1 MSSKRRAPKPADRLA
16 DEPARPVSVS
26 VPSDSLFNR
35 VIGRLK
41 TLKGAI
47 VAIAGVGAVLGGL
60 AGYWNA
66 YQAARSSTQ
75 SSAQLLALVGKGDAG
90 PLSIVVLPFANLTGD
105 PQQAYVADGITAAV
119 TADLSRI
126 RDAFVVSTATAFA
139 YKDKAVTVQQIGKEL
154 GVRFA
159 LQGGVQRSGDKIRI
173 NAQLA
178 DTSTNAQLWSE
189 SFDGSQGELFALQ
202 EMVTTRLGNS
212 IGREMVIVAARD
224 SERHRGD
231 ARAADLMM
239 RASALALKPIALA
252 PYAEAETLYRQAL
265 LLEPNNAR
273 ALAGLAA
280 SLSVPA
286 ANGFIA
292 DAVVRERQLVEARDL
307 ALKAKALDP
316 SLPGIYVTLSDYA
329 DTHGDYDGARRA
341 SETAL
346 SLEPKNPWRYSNLAS
361 DYLMAG
367 EAARAIELLAKA
379 VQLDPRHVPDGA
391 LLNMGAAQFMIGDDD
406 AATEWLLKTLDKNP
420 GLTVTYALL
429 AMAYARKGDRARS
442 RTAAADLFRVDPKY
456 KLSSFEMRKIE
467 GFPPAYQAWWK
478 AKLLPAWRLARL
490 PE

>member
-1 MSSKRRAPKPADRLA
+1 MESPRETVKPTSRPTWPTRL
-16 DEPARPVSVS
+16 
-26 VPSDSLFNR
+26 LT
-35 VIGRLK
+35 RLK
-41 TLKGAI
+41 TLKGTI

-66 YQAARSSTQ
+66 YQAARAGAQ
-75 SSAQLLALVGKGDAG
+75 SASLLAIVGKGDAG

-105 PQQAYVADGITAAV
+105 PQQAYLADGITAAV

-126 RDAFVVSTATAFA
+126 RDAFIVSTATAFA
-139 YKDKAVTVQQIGKEL
+139 YRDKAFTVQQIGKEL

-159 LQGGVQRSGDKIRI
+159 LQGSVQRSGEQIRI
-173 NAQLA
+173 SAQLA
-178 DTSTNAQLWSE
+178 DTTTGGQLWSE
-189 SFDGSQGELFALQ
+189 SFEGNLGELFALQ

-212 IGREMVIVAARD
+212 IGREMVVVAARD
-224 SERHRGD
+224 SERQRGD
-231 ARAADLMM
+231 PRAADLMM
-239 RASALALKPIALA
+239 RANALALRPIALA
-252 PYAEAETLYRQAL
+252 PYQEAQTLYRQAL

-286 ANGFIA
+286 ANGLIA
-292 DAVVRERQLVEARDL
+292 DARIREEQLVEARDL

-329 DTHGDYDGARRA
+329 DTHGDYEGARRA

-367 EAARAIELLAKA
+367 DPKRAIELLAKA
-379 VQLDPRHVPDGA
+379 ITLDPRRVPDGA

-406 AATEWLLKTLDKNP
+406 AATEWLLRTLDKNTD
-420 GLTVTYALL
+420 LTVTYALL
-429 AMAYARKGDRARS
+429 AMAYARKGDHVRS
-442 RTAAADLFRVDPKY
+442 RNAAATMLRADPNY

-467 GFPPAYQAWWK
+467 GFPSAYQEWWK
-478 AKLLPAWRLARL
+478 VKLLPAWRLAHL
-490 PE
+490 AE